1 MRTAYADFDSYK
13 IMVRALF
20 DNWKIDYGDVMYVDN
35 EGNSIP
41 IKRSDINV
49 GKASVELQA
58 LGFSPYFV
66 YDRDHF
72 EQAMLPPQTSNKDEQ
87 DPTYHGHGLS
97 KEDLLKLP
105 KLLNNPEIIMTSP
118 VRKDFSGRDIKALE
132 FLCKDEETSQ
142 YYKIIVAPQNID
154 QGHIKNKG
162 NVNKVIFKLSEESL
176 KKDLREIEKDKREVL
191 YFDSSKSRKRPD
203 HLPLKL
209 RESEDIAKKII
220 GKYIPFRDKFAPRR
234 GNMLQKAIGFYI
246 KSKCNR
252 TVVTAHQAPTFD
264 NLIAEIENIKFKKAL
279 KDEIINGNTD
289 AIGLYFKKLNTLQKH
304 ISDLIDYCYAP
315 EKNQMHQ
322 KVAEILAE
330 KYQKGVKELTDALK
344 IHLEKR
350 NQNLDK
356 IINGQVRDDNQSIID
371 LMDHLDFI
379 EDHLPEIDKED
390 FFINSHTFPEIA
402 QVLRTSSD
410 DMVKQVGEMLD
421 ETMQKCF
428 DAQIVIDRDG
438 RDWD

>member
-1 MRTAYADFDSYK
+1 M
-13 IMVRALF
+13 
-20 DNWKIDYGDVMYVDN
+20 
-35 EGNSIP
+35 
-41 IKRSDINV
+41 
-49 GKASVELQA
+49 
-58 LGFSPYFV
+58 
-66 YDRDHF
+66 
-72 EQAMLPPQTSNKDEQ
+72 
-87 DPTYHGHGLS
+87 
-97 KEDLLKLP
+97 
-105 KLLNNPEIIMTSP
+105 
-118 VRKDFSGRDIKALE
+118 
-132 FLCKDEETSQ
+132 
-142 YYKIIVAPQNID
+142 APQNID

-162 NVNKVIFKLSEESL
+162 NVNKVISFFKLSEESL

-191 YFDSSKSRKRPD
+191 YFDSSKSIKRPD

-252 TVVTAHQAPTFD
+252 TIVTAHQAPTFD
-264 NLIAEIENIKFKKAL
+264 NLMAEIENIKFKKAL

-350 NQNLDK
+350 NQDLDK
-356 IINGQVRDDNQSIID
+356 IINGQDRSDNQYIID

-402 QVLRTSSD
+402 KVLRTSSD